1 MTEYCILISFKD
13 FALMRNEERLLFLIY
28 TISFLLIK
36 KAAVLK
42 KKRIFKLKD
51 FLQSEPN

>member
-13 FALMRNEERLLFLIY
+13 FALMRNEVRLLFLIY

-42 KKRIFKLKD
+42 EKKGSL
-51 FLQSEPN
+51 N

>member
-1 MTEYCILISFKD
+1 
-13 FALMRNEERLLFLIY
+13 MRNEVTLLFLIY

-42 KKRIFKLKD
+42 KKKD
-51 FLQSEPN
+51 L